1 MPTLHDTTELTK
13 NIIKWGGIGI
23 TAIIIL
29 VFLFRGSI
37 VVYKSIFPDK
47 PPAPE
52 ASFGKI
58 PPIQFPESKITGN
71 FTYVID
77 TVSGKLP
84 AFSDRANVF
93 ETAVPVPNLL
103 NLRDARIK
111 LSSVSFSSN
120 ERRIT
125 DTVYTWTDRNNSS
138 RVITYNIVSN
148 DFNII
153 SNYLADPFIRDQQGA
168 PAAGIAVK
176 EVTNF
181 LEKLNLYPMD
191 FDPTLTQT
199 QYLTLQNNET
209 FPATSISTGQITRVD
224 LYRKSLN
231 KHPIVHNNP
240 PFSSYYFLIGRIDGR
255 ISILET
261 QFNFQAITDKFSSYP
276 LKSIEEAFDELKNNK
291 AFIAAYYGT
300 SKEILLK
307 NIYLAYYIGDEKQ
320 QYIQP
325 IFVFEGKN
333 GFYAYVKAVRDTH
346 LIESSN

>member
-23 TAIIIL
+23 TSIIIL

-58 PPIQFPESKITGN
+58 PAIQFPVSKITGD
-71 FTYVID
+71 FTYSID

-84 AFSDRANVF
+84 VFPDRAKVF

-111 LSSVSFSSN
+111 LNSVNFSLN

-125 DTVYTWTDRNNSS
+125 DTVYTWSDRTDPDK
-138 RVITYNIVSN
+138 VITYNIVSN

-153 SNYLADPFIRDQQGA
+153 SDYLADPFIRNQEGA
-168 PAAGIAVK
+168 PSSTIAIK

-181 LEKLNLYPMD
+181 LEKLNLFPLD
-191 FDPTLTQT
+191 FDPTLTKT

-224 LYRKSLN
+224 LYRKSLD
-231 KHPIVHNNP
+231 KYPIIYNNP
-240 PFSSYYFLIGRIDGR
+240 PFSSYYFLIGNINGR
-255 ISILET
+255 QGILES
-261 QFNFQAITDKFSSYP
+261 QFAFQALTERYSSYSI
-276 LKSIEEAFDELKNNK
+276 KSVQEAFEELKNKK

-300 SKEILLK
+300 SKEIAVK
-307 NIYLAYYIGDEKQ
+307 DIYLAYYIGADKQ
-320 QYIQP
+320 QYLQP

-333 GFYAYVKAVRDTH
+333 GFYAYVKAVKDTH
-346 LIESSN
+346 FIES